1 MSGKYRIDIP
11 AIGDGLCLHNLFQS
25 GMVLQRD
32 KPIRIWGWGWVCE
45 APGENVT
52 VTCRITLFR
61 PHLRV

>member
-1 MSGKYRIDIP
+1 MSGKDRIDIP

-32 KPIRIWGWGWVCE
+32 KPIRIWGWGWGWE

-61 PHLRV
+61 PNLRV